1 MRLSISMPDDLHKQV
16 LIAAAN
22 QQLKT
27 LKSVTA
33 SDFIRDAIQEKL
45 NMLSSGSDAKDNSIT
60 GATTPVLKSTVAD
73 TGNVKKRSRC
83 KITPEL
89 HAKFVNMQK
98 NGATARQMADV
109 LGCSVATVGVLRK
122 KLKESK
128 LTAM

>member
-1 MRLSISMPDDLHKQV
+1 MRLSISMPEDLHKQV

-45 NMLSSGSDAKDNSIT
+45 NMLTCDNAEKDNSIT

-73 TGNVKKRSRC
+73 TGNVKKRNRC

-89 HAKFVNMQK
+89 HATFVNMQK

>member
-1 MRLSISMPDDLHKQV
+1 MRLSISMPEDLHKQV

-45 NMLSSGSDAKDNSIT
+45 NMLTCDNAEKDNSIT
-60 GATTPVLKSTVAD
+60 SATTPVLKSTVAD

-89 HAKFVNMQK
+89 HAEFVNMQK
-98 NGATARQMADV
+98 NGATAHEIADAI
-109 LGCSVATVGVLRK
+109 GCSIATISGLRK
-122 KLKESK
+122 KLKEGK